1 MKTIYLAGGCFW
13 GVEKFLESAKGV
25 VETEIGYANGPY
37 LNPTYEEVRY
47 KQTGHAETVKV
58 IYDETLLSLRHLLKE
73 FLSVIDP
80 FSLNKQGEDEGIQ
93 YRTGIYYVDEKD
105 LPIIEEMI
113 KEVEDKF
120 GEESKVEVLPLKNY
134 SKAEEYHQKYL
145 DKNPKGY
152 CHIHRLFRN

>member
-58 IYDETLLSLRHLLKE
+58 IYDETPPHKMIG
-73 FLSVIDP
+73 FIVP
-80 FSLNKQGEDEGIQ
+80 NKASQ
-93 YRTGIYYVDEKD
+93 KN
-105 LPIIEEMI
+105 I
-113 KEVEDKF
+113 KSYALTVAEVEDATGLKF
-120 GEESKVEVLPLKNY
+120 FSKLPVGEQKRLKSKID
-134 SKAEEYHQKYL
+134 L
-145 DKNPKGY
+145 DEWSFK
-152 CHIHRLFRN
+152 